1 MLANVNKKK
10 AIALAVGYI
19 AAGFA
24 MNASA
29 FEFDVGKSKV
39 KIYGYAK
46 LDMIYDV
53 NEDLGAYYIPVRN
66 KLDGEDVPENNFRT
80 HAYESRIG
88 VSTETPTE
96 KGPLKTVFEGDFF
109 ADSGESGNFRMRH
122 AYGSWNGWLAGKTYS
137 NFTAGVHYYP
147 TIDFMSAVA
156 FDTQRR
162 AQLRYTTGK
171 FSVALEEPG
180 DPDLP
185 NATIATGVVPAFV
198 GVGAPTDSDDVE
210 KNSMPDLTLRYTSRG
225 KTSYAA
231 AMVLRNLAYDTGTR
245 EEDTLG
251 WGIHLAASHQLNDR
265 MKIRGS
271 ITHGDGVGNY
281 LNHNPGSSAYVDPVT
296 GDLNTVTGT
305 GGNASISIKAGPGD
319 INLGVGMATADWDD
333 AVADGLPNVAV
344 ANKMFR
350 STHLN
355 YIWSPYPNVSVGAEV
370 AYHERE
376 IQNGDEGDAVRLQG
390 MVKYNF

>member
-1 MLANVNKKK
+1 MLNNRYKNK
-10 AIALAVGYI
+10 ALALVVGSI
-19 AAGFA
+19 TAGFA

-29 FEFDVGKSKV
+29 FEFDVDKTKV

-46 LDMIYDV
+46 LDIIYDV

-66 KLDGEDVPENNFRT
+66 KLDGVEVPEGHTRMQ
-80 HAYESRIG
+80 AYESRIG
-88 VSTETPTE
+88 VSTETQTE
-96 KGPLKTVFEGDFF
+96 KGPLKTVIEGDFF

-122 AYGSWNGWLAGKTYS
+122 AYGSWNGWLAGKTYT

-171 FSVALEEPG
+171 YSVALEEPG
-180 DPDLP
+180 DPGLP
-185 NATIATGVVPAFV
+185 SATIATGIVPAFV
-198 GVGAPTDSDDVE
+198 GVGAPTDSTGVE

-231 AMVLRNLAYDTGTR
+231 AVVLRNLAYDTVTR
-245 EEDTLG
+245 EESALG
-251 WGIHLAASHQLNDR
+251 WGIHLAASHQLNER
-265 MKIRGS
+265 VKIRGS
-271 ITHGDGVGNY
+271 LTHGDGVGNY
-281 LNHNPGSSAYVDPVT
+281 LNHNPGASAYVDPVT
-296 GDLNTVTGT
+296 GDLNTVTAT

-319 INLGVGMATADWDD
+319 INLGVGMATANWDN
-333 AVADGLPNVAV
+333 AVRDGLPNISA

-355 YIWSPYPNVSVGAEV
+355 YIWSPYSNISVGAEV

-376 IQNGDEGDAVRLQG
+376 IQNGEEGDAVRLQG
-390 MVKYNF
+390 MVKYTF